1 MTKKTRSAN
10 ASVGVGAS
18 FAMPPNSSA
27 LAIICLQSEGEMLTI
42 RSESP
47 S

>member
-1 MTKKTRSAN
+1 MTKKTRSAE
-10 ASVGVGAS
+10 ASVGAS

-27 LAIICLQSEGEMLTI
+27 LAIIRLQSDGEMLTI